1 MKLYVKSFSELTN
14 DEIWQIY
21 RMRIAV
27 FVVEQNCVYQDVD
40 EYDKCAYHLFYKDGD
55 EIIAYLR
62 VLPENT
68 FFSSPSIGRVLCTR
82 RRQGLASALVGEGIN
97 TAKEVFGAKLI
108 TIEAQTYV
116 KEMYEKLGFTQV
128 SGEFL
133 EDGIPHIKMEL
144 RQEQIL

>member
-14 DEIWQIY
+14 NEIRQIY
-21 RMRIAV
+21 RLRIAV

-40 EYDKCAYHLFYKDGD
+40 EYDECAYHLFYKDGD

-68 FFSSPSIGRVLCTR
+68 FFTLPSIGRVLCTR
-82 RRQGLASALVGEGIN
+82 RRQGIASALVREGID

-108 TIEAQTYV
+108 KIEAQTYV

-128 SGEFL
+128 SDEFL

-144 RQEQIL
+144 NQE